1 MADIRFTFG
10 IMNEQAT
17 IPMAFARFGE
27 RGVIP
32 KWASTMKAERYAAE
46 SLATAKPFGVWILQ
60 ATDFRDLDRH
70 KFIVGQL
77 SERIAKS
84 DYAVE
89 LVLHLAAAA
98 TAKSDRSV
106 TDYLRI
112 YRHFPELTGKM
123 EIAIGKDDLMPRV
136 LEAMAKCIATSESR
150 LKHMDPLSA
159 ALEVQETRAALVSPK
174 TGRLD
179 AAKIADALGMSV
191 AKLAKLM
198 GRTRGTVTKTP
209 DAPALQEKLRQ
220 YERILRLKARLPD
233 EKLLAWLE
241 APNRH
246 LDDHTPRSLIEDG
259 RAEVVADL
267 VEDALTGQPT

>member
-1 MADIRFTFG
+1 
-10 IMNEQAT
+10 MNEQAT
-17 IPMAFARFGE
+17 IPMTFARFGE

-32 KWASTMKAERYAAE
+32 EWASKMKAERFAAE
-46 SLATAKPFGVWILQ
+46 SLATATPFGVWVLQ
-60 ATDFRDLDRH
+60 ATDFNDLDRH
-70 KFIVGQL
+70 KTIVGKL

-89 LVLHLAAAA
+89 LVLYLAVAAAA
-98 TAKSDRSV
+98 ETDRSH
-106 TDYLRI
+106 TDYLKV
-112 YRHFPELTGKM
+112 YRHFPALAGRM
-123 EIAIGKDDLMPRV
+123 EVAMGKDDLMPRV

-150 LKHMDPLSA
+150 RKRQEPLSA
-159 ALEVQETRAALVSPK
+159 ALEVQETRSALVSPK

-191 AKLAKLM
+191 AKLAELVGK
-198 GRTRGTVTKTP
+198 TRGTVTKTP
-209 DAPALQEKLRQ
+209 DAPALQDKLRP

-246 LDDHTPRSLIEDG
+246 LDDRTPRSLIENG